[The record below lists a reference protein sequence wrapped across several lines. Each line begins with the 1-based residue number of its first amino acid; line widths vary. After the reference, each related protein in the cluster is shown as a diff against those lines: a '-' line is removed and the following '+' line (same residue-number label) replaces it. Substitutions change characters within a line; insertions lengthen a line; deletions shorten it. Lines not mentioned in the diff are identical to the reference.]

1 MISSLRTH
9 RVLGVAISERAIHL
23 AEFSYSGGIQRLVRS
38 HALNFPEGLS
48 WNDPAAVGRAL
59 RDVIRGERWSV
70 AHAIVGLPSRWV
82 MVVPQSLP
90 PLVPA
95 AATDA
100 LNLMIE
106 RDYPGDS
113 HEWCFDY
120 AGTVT
125 QESKSNVLLTATA
138 KARLTAVQSALAE
151 AGVRA
156 ERITSTTMALASQ
169 DRSVGATQA
178 TIELTT
184 DGATLAI
191 SSTGRL
197 TNVER
202 LTGTFSTSAPDGIEL
217 FAAQA
222 QRVLSGPMSSD
233 QAPASRLVIWD
244 STDAD
249 PAELMALGQRL
260 GFKTE
265 VNPGLEAYFSGDQRD
280 PKTAPAGE
288 FAGAIALAR
297 SGLERRTD
305 DSINFLHSKLAPVAR
320 NGATRLR
327 VAGIVAAAALL
338 SAAVYFGVDWYVEL
352 GEVAQMQADLTSM
365 KDDVAAA
372 RAIVERTRA
381 AEGWFDDRPPM
392 LGCLR
397 DLTQAF
403 PSQGQVIATSLTLR
417 DDRTGTLGGR
427 AQSQEG
433 AFDLLDRLTAS
444 GRFSQVKMVYVRQA
458 DRSGPGVAFALTFVH
473 SGGE

>member
-1 MISSLRTH
+1 MISRLRT
-9 RVLGVAISERAIHL
+9 RRMLGVAIDERAIHL
-23 AEFSYSGGIQRLVRS
+23 AEFSSAGSVPRLVRF
-38 HALNFPEGLS
+38 HAMSFADGLTWS
-48 WNDPAAVGRAL
+48 DPAAIGRAL
-59 RDVIRGERWSV
+59 RDAIRQERFSV
-70 AHAIVGLPSRWV
+70 SHVIVGLPSRWV

-90 PLVPA
+90 PLAPA

-113 HEWCFDY
+113 QEWCFDY

-125 QESKSNVLLTATA
+125 QASKSQVLLTATA
-138 KARLTAVQSALAE
+138 KARVTAVQMALTE

-169 DRSVGATQA
+169 DCRVNATQA
-178 TIELTT
+178 AIELTT

-191 SSTGRL
+191 CSTGRL
-197 TNVER
+197 TNVDR
-202 LTGTFSTSAPDGIEL
+202 LTGTLSASDPDGIES
-217 FAAQA
+217 FAAQVK
-222 QRVLSGPMSSD
+222 RVLSGLIVGD
-233 QAPASRLVIWD
+233 QASLNRLVIWN
-244 STDAD
+244 SIDAD
-249 PAELMALGQRL
+249 SAALEKLGQHL
-260 GFKTE
+260 GIKAE
-265 VNPGLEAYFSGDQRD
+265 VNPGLEAYFNSDQSERQR
-280 PKTAPAGE
+280 AQSGE

-297 SGLERRTD
+297 SGLERCSD
-305 DSINFLHSKLAPVAR
+305 DTIDFLHSKLVPEER
-320 NGATRLR
+320 HSATRLR
-327 VAGIVAAAALL
+327 VAGTVAAAALL

-352 GEVAQMQADLTSM
+352 GEVAQMQADLASM

-381 AEGWFDDRPPM
+381 AEGWFDDRPRM

-403 PSQGQVIATSLTLR
+403 PSQGQVTATSLTLR
-417 DDRTGTLGGR
+417 EDRTGTLGGR
-427 AQSQEG
+427 AQSQDG

-444 GRFSQVKMVYVRQA
+444 GRFTQVKMVYVRQA

-473 SGGE
+473 TGGE